1 MTTHPHLRWFALRT
15 QPSTIV
21 VVLHGGSERS
31 TEPVTRFN
39 TSWLRMWDFA
49 RAITKQI
56 SSPDVGV
63 VLVRN
68 TVRGWNEGAEPSAL
82 TDARWVLDVLAE
94 RYPDAG
100 VILVGHSL
108 GGRVACALA
117 DRPPVRGVV
126 VLAPWLPGST
136 DSSGAAVLEPMLF
149 DARTPLAVAH
159 GTADLWC
166 APAQS
171 ITFCAR
177 AVAAGVPTIRAEMPG
192 AGHFLLHRPR
202 QWRQFVA
209 LAVAAIIG
217 ELAPFDGTHHDTDV
231 RRRIGKVI
239 ADLQHPVDAWSA
251 RL

>member
-1 MTTHPHLRWFALRT
+1 MTTHPHLRWFAHRA

-31 TEPVTRFN
+31 TDPVTTLN

-49 RAITKQI
+49 RTI
-56 SSPDVGV
+56 SKRISRPEVGV

-68 TVRGWNEGAEPSAL
+68 TVRGWNDGAAPSAL
-82 TDARWVLDVLAE
+82 ADARWVLDVLTE
-94 RYPDAG
+94 QYPEAG

-117 DRPPVRGVV
+117 NQPSVRGVV

-136 DSSGAAVLEPMLF
+136 DASGASVLEPMLF
-149 DARTPLAVAH
+149 DACTPLAVAH

-171 ITFCAR
+171 LTFCAR
-177 AVAAGVPTIRAEMPG
+177 ALAAGVPTLRAEMPG
-192 AGHFLLHRPR
+192 AGHFLLHRPG
-202 QWRQFVA
+202 QWRRFVT
-209 LAVAAIIG
+209 LAVAAIIDRV
-217 ELAPFDGTHHDTDV
+217 EPFDGTHQEVDV
-231 RRRIGKVI
+231 RRPIGEVN
-239 ADLQHPVDAWSA
+239 ADLQRATGK
-251 RL
+251 